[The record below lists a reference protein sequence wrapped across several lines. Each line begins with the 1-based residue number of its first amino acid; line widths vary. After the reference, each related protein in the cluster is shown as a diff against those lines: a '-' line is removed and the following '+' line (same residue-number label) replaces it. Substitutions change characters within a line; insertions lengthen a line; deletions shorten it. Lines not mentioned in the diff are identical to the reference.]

1 MNPTIQYRPLGRR
14 LNVWEQNTWIFT
26 FAIVLT
32 RILRSKKPPA
42 PWMTLFISK
51 ILYWGTSEWS
61 GEQLQAVHALCQEHG
76 YYPPQVEQPQYSL
89 LVRRRFEEDV
99 LPAAREWGMG
109 LVTWSPLAS
118 GVLTGKY
125 DQGFPE
131 GSRLGRPELK
141 WLKDMVAMPRHIDQV
156 RKLKAHAE
164 KIGIS
169 RTQLALAWLLLQ
181 PGDIQY
187 YFGSHQCRTTY
198 GKPGHPVCRLG

>member
-14 LNVWEQNTWIFT
+14 LNVWEQNTWTFT

-76 YYPPQVEQPQYSL
+76 YYPPQVEQPQYNL

-99 LPAAREWGMG
+99 LPAARE
-109 LVTWSPLAS
+109 
-118 GVLTGKY
+118 
-125 DQGFPE
+125 
-131 GSRLGRPELK
+131 LG
-141 WLKDMVAMPRHIDQV
+141 H
-156 RKLKAHAE
+156 
-164 KIGIS
+164 G
-169 RTQLALAWLLLQ
+169 
-181 PGDIQY
+181 
-187 YFGSHQCRTTY
+187 
-198 GKPGHPVCRLG
+198 PGHMESACVRGLDRKIRPGLSRRQSSGSAGTKMA